1 MNINEIGAK
10 AGHCCEYEAPM
21 PMDSRTIKDN
31 IRETTEQ
38 LHIIEGMVD
47 SLSRMLWAKDAV
59 NEKTSIDIIDMD
71 SNIVHNLDTARQ
83 IHNKMERIIRGLAK
97 AFLNFTF
104 GAPRASLGVKQVIF
118 SGPKTIVFWLDGTKT
133 IVSCGEGDHNDPYAG
148 FCAAI
153 TKRVFG
159 STSQAKK
166 VLARTR
172 KETSK

>member
-10 AGHCCEYEAPM
+10 AGNCCEYEAPM

-59 NEKTSIDIIDMD
+59 NEKTIIDIIDMD

-83 IHNKMERIIRGLAK
+83 IHNKMERIIRGL
-97 AFLNFTF
+97 
-104 GAPRASLGVKQVIF
+104 GV
-118 SGPKTIVFWLDGTKT
+118 
-133 IVSCGEGDHNDPYAG
+133 E
-148 FCAAI
+148 
-153 TKRVFG
+153 
-159 STSQAKK
+159 
-166 VLARTR
+166 
-172 KETSK
+172 

>member
-1 MNINEIGAK
+1 MNINEIGAE

-83 IHNKMERIIRGLAK
+83 IHNKMERIIRGL
-97 AFLNFTF
+97 
-104 GAPRASLGVKQVIF
+104 GV
-118 SGPKTIVFWLDGTKT
+118 
-133 IVSCGEGDHNDPYAG
+133 E
-148 FCAAI
+148 
-153 TKRVFG
+153 
-159 STSQAKK
+159 
-166 VLARTR
+166 
-172 KETSK
+172 

>member
-10 AGHCCEYEAPM
+10 AGHCCECEATM

-59 NEKTSIDIIDMD
+59 NEKASIDIIDMD

-83 IHNKMERIIRGLAK
+83 IHNKMERIIRGL
-97 AFLNFTF
+97 
-104 GAPRASLGVKQVIF
+104 GV
-118 SGPKTIVFWLDGTKT
+118 
-133 IVSCGEGDHNDPYAG
+133 E
-148 FCAAI
+148 
-153 TKRVFG
+153 
-159 STSQAKK
+159 
-166 VLARTR
+166 
-172 KETSK
+172 

>member
-10 AGHCCEYEAPM
+10 AGHCCECEAQM

-83 IHNKMERIIRGLAK
+83 IHNKMERIIRGL
-97 AFLNFTF
+97 
-104 GAPRASLGVKQVIF
+104 GV
-118 SGPKTIVFWLDGTKT
+118 
-133 IVSCGEGDHNDPYAG
+133 E
-148 FCAAI
+148 
-153 TKRVFG
+153 
-159 STSQAKK
+159 
-166 VLARTR
+166 
-172 KETSK
+172 

>member
-59 NEKTSIDIIDMD
+59 NEKTSIDIIDID

-83 IHNKMERIIRGLAK
+83 IHNKMERIIRGL
-97 AFLNFTF
+97 
-104 GAPRASLGVKQVIF
+104 GV
-118 SGPKTIVFWLDGTKT
+118 
-133 IVSCGEGDHNDPYAG
+133 E
-148 FCAAI
+148 
-153 TKRVFG
+153 
-159 STSQAKK
+159 
-166 VLARTR
+166 
-172 KETSK
+172 

>member
-59 NEKTSIDIIDMD
+59 NEKTSITSLIWIAT
-71 SNIVHNLDTARQ
+71 SFTIW
-83 IHNKMERIIRGLAK
+83 IRPDRFTTRWNAFFAGL
-97 AFLNFTF
+97 
-104 GAPRASLGVKQVIF
+104 
-118 SGPKTIVFWLDGTKT
+118 
-133 IVSCGEGDHNDPYAG
+133 E
-148 FCAAI
+148 
-153 TKRVFG
+153 
-159 STSQAKK
+159 
-166 VLARTR
+166 
-172 KETSK
+172 

>member
-10 AGHCCEYEAPM
+10 AGHCCECEAPM

-83 IHNKMERIIRGLAK
+83 IHNKMEHIIR
-97 AFLNFTF
+97 
-104 GAPRASLGVKQVIF
+104 RLGV
-118 SGPKTIVFWLDGTKT
+118 
-133 IVSCGEGDHNDPYAG
+133 E
-148 FCAAI
+148 
-153 TKRVFG
+153 
-159 STSQAKK
+159 
-166 VLARTR
+166 
-172 KETSK
+172 